1 MTAAV
6 HTLLVPGDGRD
17 PRLRAA
23 LSEIAAAPSAAASA
37 LDAVVLF
44 SLGASHD
51 ELLAAVSECA
61 FVCPVYLS
69 ETYGILGYDEAAGR
83 NLEFMEKGRGSEY
96 GCRGGDGG
104 QGQ

>member
-51 ELLAAVSECA
+51 ELLAAK
-61 FVCPVYLS
+61 PNYLVQ
-69 ETYGILGYDEAAGR
+69 TPADLLQLLLFA
-83 NLEFMEKGRGSEY
+83 
-96 GCRGGDGG
+96 
-104 QGQ
+104 